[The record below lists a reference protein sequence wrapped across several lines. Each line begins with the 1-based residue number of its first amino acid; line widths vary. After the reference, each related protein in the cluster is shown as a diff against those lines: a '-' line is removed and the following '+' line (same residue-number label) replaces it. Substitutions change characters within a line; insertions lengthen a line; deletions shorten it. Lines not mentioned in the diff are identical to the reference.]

1 MVYPPEVAGQQRSS
15 KNKQAP
21 PAMGRATVRAKTD
34 SAKTTFKTNPIL
46 ALEQV
51 EEAITAAVKFG
62 YQYELGEA
70 YFTLGSFNQ
79 NMQEYNSAVLH
90 GNKAKELFKLTES
103 WGMLYNCHYLI
114 GESHTKLTEYDKAL
128 VNYENAA
135 LLAKKGGENKNYLNS
150 KLEYAKIKMLQ
161 AKYDEAEAILIEIQA
176 EAQKENRID
185 LLAEVDFKLGE
196 LYEIRGDFDQAVNL
210 YEVAQTNAYS
220 SNNTDIIN
228 STNVGIIRSN
238 PIANSNHL
246 NTMNSLTKAQ
256 DFFTEKNDTVSLLE
270 NSIQRADWL
279 FANGNLA
286 DAATEYNYNFTLSEG
301 IGDLDAQLNTQ
312 KKLYDVLVQNQ
323 DEQGSAIALDNY
335 RRLLDSS
342 VTVKNQKQ
350 ITLDNNQLAMK
361 TVERQLDNL
370 ERERSL
376 DQQTILLLERE
387 KDLNSTSIQQQRILL
402 YVFGVI
408 LLIFVAV
415 SILVY
420 RNNKAKKRAHQL
432 LYLKSLRAQMNPHF
446 IFNSLNSVNNYIS
459 TNNERAANKY
469 LSKFSKL
476 MRQVLEHSQVEFISL
491 KDEIEVLKLYVEL
504 EHERFKDKFDFRFSV
519 DEAINTDGFT
529 IPPMLVQPFIEN
541 AIWHGLRYK
550 ESAGVLEVK
559 FTDKEDYVEILIAD
573 NGIGRVKSEELKT
586 INQKKHKSSGM
597 RNVENRREMIQA
609 VFKAKIDYEIVD
621 LPDNTGT
628 QVNIKLYRNE

>member
-1 MVYPPEVAGQQRSS
+1 MVNGNSYGQGSF
-15 KNKQAP
+15 KNKREQTTNDR
-21 PAMGRATVRAKTD
+21 PAIRAKID
-34 SAKTTFKTNPIL
+34 SAKTTFKTDPIL

-51 EEAITAAVKFG
+51 EAAITSAVKLG

-70 YFTLGSFNQ
+70 YYTLGGFNQ
-79 NMQEYNSAVLH
+79 SMQENGSALVH
-90 GNKAKELFKLTES
+90 GNKALELFKLTES
-103 WGMLYNCHYLI
+103 WGKVYKCHYLV
-114 GESHTKLTEYDKAL
+114 GESHAKLKDYNMAL
-128 VNYENAA
+128 TSYESAA
-135 LLAKKGGENKNYLNS
+135 LLAKKGGENKKYLNS
-150 KLEYAKIKMLQ
+150 KFEFAKIKMLQ
-161 AKYDEAEAILIEIQA
+161 TKYDEAEAILIEIQT
-176 EAQKENRID
+176 EAKKENMID
-185 LLAEVDFKLGE
+185 LLAEVDYKLGE
-196 LYEIRGDFDQAVNL
+196 LYETKGDFNQAVNL
-210 YEVAQTNAYS
+210 YEVAQSNAYS

-228 STNVGIIRSN
+228 STNVGIMRSN
-238 PIANSNHL
+238 PVDNGDVS
-246 NTMNSLTKAQ
+246 TFNSLTKAQ
-256 DFFTEKNDTVSLLE
+256 NFFTEANDTLSLLE
-270 NSIQRADWL
+270 NSSQRADWH
-279 FANGNLA
+279 FANGNYA
-286 DAATEYNYNFTLSEG
+286 DAATELNYNYTLSEE
-301 IGDLDAQLNTQ
+301 IGDLDAQLNTS

-335 RRLLDSS
+335 NKLLDSS

-350 ITLDNNQLAMK
+350 VVLDNNQLAMK
-361 TVERQLDNL
+361 TVEKQLDNL
-370 ERERSL
+370 ERGREL
-376 DQQTILLLERE
+376 DQQTILLLEKE
-387 KDLNSTSIQQQRILL
+387 KDLNSASIQQQQVLL
-402 YVFGVI
+402 YVFGFI

-420 RNNKAKKRAHQL
+420 RNTKAKKRAHQL

-491 KDEIEVLKLYVEL
+491 KEEIEVLRLYVEL

-559 FTDKEDYVEILIAD
+559 FIDREDFVEITVAD
-573 NGIGRVKSEELKT
+573 NGIGRSKSEELKT
-586 INQKKHKSSGM
+586 INQKKHNSSGM
-597 RNVENRREMIQA
+597 KNVENRREMIQA
-609 VFKAKIDYEIVD
+609 VFKAKIDYEIID
-621 LPDNTGT
+621 LPNNTGT